1 MGRLKILAQGK
12 SSQAMARA
20 RGKLFEAMMTQVLNY
35 YGYSVNRIL
44 HTDTV
49 EMEIDIMG
57 RHKATGLSFY
67 ADCRFYE
74 AVLPAHDIQAFY
86 GKYMARWHKDKRCHG
101 IFIVLPGVN
110 PSAREFFREHI
121 GGNSEVTA
129 FLYEENKVLKAVS
142 GIPEGISPD
151 SITKCIPLNMGK
163 PGESFLLYTERG
175 LFWVQLITS
184 QGKITPDRIA
194 IFNDSGIPILD
205 RSIIGYLTTLYPK
218 LADFDNV
225 TVGSTVVLQPGL
237 FQDTNEIV
245 EVRGGSGCFEYQFP
259 APPEHFIGR
268 RSLLKKLDSF
278 AIDLINKETTHRG
291 IVFEAP
297 SGFGKSSMVLA
308 SVARLQK
315 MGHFAVAIDSRTASS
330 SRFLPRI
337 IAYTLEKF
345 GNFGGILTETDF
357 PKSATGFDSA
367 VEAIFDMGKVLES
380 QGKLLLIFFDQFEN
394 IFLLP
399 DVLKRIKDLFM
410 QICEKQTNLIFGFLW
425 NRDLVLSTHA
435 FSGELLGAVTDNSK
449 KMILNTFSRAEMD
462 SFLKKLSKELDE
474 TLTKDL
480 KSFLV
485 EFSQGYPWLLKILCF
500 HVKHARQSGIPQ
512 ADIVGNL
519 LSIAE
524 LFQNDLQK
532 LSDKESASLLQI
544 ARSAPIRLAESRPIF
559 KPHIVQN
566 LIKHK
571 LVVNIGSTMDVY
583 GDIFRDYLNTD
594 VLPHRD
600 NYILGAKTGNVIKAV
615 KILHAAGGT
624 LDISDFRKQTGL
636 PGKFFYGIAKDMD
649 FLGLAN
655 IIKGEALL
663 QIKLPSTLYDV
674 EVVLRN
680 HLQDRLKRNRQVM
693 RLLKTLKEKNDLSID
708 RVAKLLETWCA
719 YILTTKQGWLKYACI
734 LAEWMDTADLAL
746 WDKKKRRLIRFNPE
760 TEIRERHFLLHKR
773 RGARNPMIQYSP
785 VEDIAIRLVRALH
798 GEGRINWGG
807 LSKSTIFRALATLED
822 MGFIERKTSLIKV
835 LPKGEEFVSHSD
847 SRPLLFAEAALK
859 LTSFSNFMEILESH
873 KVKGSTLL
881 KLGLELSEKLGTN
894 WKNSTAKSI
903 AKIMLDWA
911 RHAKLAPGVFAEIR
925 KGPIKGW
932 KKKEDR
938 QMSLFINSS

>member
-1 MGRLKILAQGK
+1 
-12 SSQAMARA
+12 
-20 RGKLFEAMMTQVLNY
+20 
-35 YGYSVNRIL
+35 
-44 HTDTV
+44 
-49 EMEIDIMG
+49 
-57 RHKATGLSFY
+57 
-67 ADCRFYE
+67 
-74 AVLPAHDIQAFY
+74 
-86 GKYMARWHKDKRCHG
+86 
-101 IFIVLPGVN
+101 
-110 PSAREFFREHI
+110 
-121 GGNSEVTA
+121 
-129 FLYEENKVLKAVS
+129 
-142 GIPEGISPD
+142 
-151 SITKCIPLNMGK
+151 MGK

-480 KSFLV
+480 KSR
-485 EFSQGYPWLLKILCF
+485 YC
-500 HVKHARQSGIPQ
+500 
-512 ADIVGNL
+512 
-519 LSIAE
+519 
-524 LFQNDLQK
+524 
-532 LSDKESASLLQI
+532 
-544 ARSAPIRLAESRPIF
+544 
-559 KPHIVQN
+559 
-566 LIKHK
+566 
-571 LVVNIGSTMDVY
+571 
-583 GDIFRDYLNTD
+583 
-594 VLPHRD
+594 
-600 NYILGAKTGNVIKAV
+600 
-615 KILHAAGGT
+615 
-624 LDISDFRKQTGL
+624 RKSSEYCRT
-636 PGKFFYGIAKDMD
+636 F
-649 FLGLAN
+649 
-655 IIKGEALL
+655 
-663 QIKLPSTLYDV
+663 
-674 EVVLRN
+674 
-680 HLQDRLKRNRQVM
+680 
-693 RLLKTLKEKNDLSID
+693 
-708 RVAKLLETWCA
+708 
-719 YILTTKQGWLKYACI
+719 
-734 LAEWMDTADLAL
+734 
-746 WDKKKRRLIRFNPE
+746 PE
-760 TEIRERHFLLHKR
+760 
-773 RGARNPMIQYSP
+773 
-785 VEDIAIRLVRALH
+785 
-798 GEGRINWGG
+798 
-807 LSKSTIFRALATLED
+807 
-822 MGFIERKTSLIKV
+822 
-835 LPKGEEFVSHSD
+835 
-847 SRPLLFAEAALK
+847 
-859 LTSFSNFMEILESH
+859 
-873 KVKGSTLL
+873 
-881 KLGLELSEKLGTN
+881 
-894 WKNSTAKSI
+894 
-903 AKIMLDWA
+903 
-911 RHAKLAPGVFAEIR
+911 
-925 KGPIKGW
+925 
-932 KKKEDR
+932 
-938 QMSLFINSS
+938 